1 MDPGW
6 LITSKKCGH
15 CLNCW
20 FQMSEHKRCFYV
32 FKKDHNQTKQ
42 ALVRII
48 ACLSFNFL
56 KLTEIAAQSFNGY
69 TAKKTKQLLCIFFSR
84 VFTIQVLSSM
94 GSWYVFYF
102 MFVVFFGSFYL
113 INLVLAVVAV
123 SYQQEVVAMQER
135 VREANKHFGNLY
147 GNVTVLLG

>member
-6 LITSKKCGH
+6 LITSKKCRH

-20 FQMSEHKRCFYV
+20 FQMGEHKRCFYV

-56 KLTEIAAQSFNGY
+56 KLTEIAAQLRVLTDTLQKNKTITLYIFLSCFYHTGTFFNGF
-69 TAKKTKQLLCIFFSR
+69 LVR
-84 VFTIQVLSSM
+84 VLFYVRGVL
-94 GSWYVFYF
+94 W
-102 MFVVFFGSFYL
+102 FVL
-113 INLVLAVVAV
+113 P
-123 SYQQEVVAMQER
+123 
-135 VREANKHFGNLY
+135 H
-147 GNVTVLLG
+147 